1 MQAGEFADV
10 AHGQYPQQALEP
22 GLQTSSQA
30 GSRLQPMDPF
40 GNPPTTTQAVD
51 ATHGQLNWSST
62 R

>member
-1 MQAGEFADV
+1 MHAGEFADV

-40 GNPPTTTQAVD
+40 GHPPTTTQAVD
-51 ATHGQLNWSST
+51 ATHGQLNN
-62 R
+62 